1 LESQEDGEG
10 RKTGNGRRKP
20 KGWKRSEKIEERFRA
35 VDQNGN
41 DVTLREGCSKAQRNG
56 TATGDG
62 SPTFP
67 VKR

>member
-1 LESQEDGEG
+1 VSGA
-10 RKTGNGRRKP
+10 
-20 KGWKRSEKIEERFRA
+20 ERFRA